1 MKRFL
6 TTVLTVILTI
16 VLAAGAAA
24 GFILYRK
31 YKPSK
36 EQVDQSEW
44 YQASGNESA
53 VFLNSE
59 REEGVKGRYIDGQV
73 YLPVDWVDE
82 AVNERFYWDEEN
94 SQLIYTL
101 PDQIVYANE
110 ETMGSSGKPLLVQ
123 QDGTVWLLS
132 SLVSDYTNVRIETFD
147 TDGVH
152 RIFVDTTWE
161 PQQLAK
167 VKKNTAL
174 RIRGGVKSALITEVP
189 SGAEVTVL
197 EQLENWSRVR
207 TEDGQVGY
215 LPNRRLKETEAKTL
229 VSTFQEP
236 EYTSISMDEP
246 VVLVWHQVTN
256 LSANQAMQTLISA
269 TKGVNVIAPTWFML
283 TDNSGNYE
291 SLADKN
297 YVDQAHAMGMQVW
310 AVLDN
315 FNKGDNVQSEVLFA
329 STAARK
335 KLIASLMKDAQ
346 TYGFDGINLDVEG
359 IKASAGPH
367 YVQFIRELSVDCR
380 KAGLVLSIDSYVPAS
395 YSAFYNWAEQGRVAD
410 YVVMMGYD
418 EHFAGGE
425 AGSVASIGYERQ
437 GITDLLKQVPKEKL
451 ISAIPF
457 YTRIWKEDASGTSSQ
472 SVGISSAKEW
482 VETNQVELYWQ
493 EDLGQYYGELEKDGV
508 NYEIWMEEERSL
520 ELKMQLIRDNGLA
533 GVACWRLGLEPAD
546 VWDVVKLP

>member
-132 SLVSDYTNVRIETFD
+132 SLVSAYTNVRIETFD

-161 PQQLAK
+161 SQQLAK

-236 EYTSISMDEP
+236 EYTSISMDEA

-482 VETNQVELYWQ
+482 VEINQVELYWQ

>member
-110 ETMGSSGKPLLVQ
+110 ETMGSSGQPLLVQ

-132 SLVSDYTNVRIETFD
+132 SLVSAYTNVRIETFD

-161 PQQLAK
+161 SQQLAK

-410 YVVMMGYD
+410 YEVMMGYD

-482 VETNQVELYWQ
+482 VEINQVELYWQ

>member
-16 VLAAGAAA
+16 VLLAGAAA

-36 EQVDQSEW
+36 EQVDQNEW
-44 YQASGNESA
+44 YQASGDEMA
-53 VFLNSE
+53 LFLDSVLV
-59 REEGVKGRYIDGQV
+59 EGVKGRYIDGQT
-73 YLPVDWVDE
+73 YLQLDWIDE
-82 AVNERFYWDEEN
+82 AVNEKFYWDEEN
-94 SQLIYTL
+94 RQLIYTL

-110 ETMGSSGKPLLVQ
+110 ETMGSSGKPLVVQ
-123 QDGTVWLLS
+123 QDGQVWLLS
-132 SLVSDYTNVRIETFD
+132 SLVTAYTNVRIDTYD
-147 TDGVH
+147 TDNV
-152 RIFVDTTWE
+152 RRVFVDTSWE
-161 PQQLAK
+161 PQQLAA
-167 VKKNTAL
+167 VKKKSAL
-174 RIRGGVKSALITEVP
+174 RIRGGVKSAMITEVP
-189 SGAEVTVL
+189 SDSEVIVL
-197 EQLENWSRVR
+197 EQLDNWSRVR
-207 TEDGQVGY
+207 TDDGQVGY
-215 LPNRRLKETEAKTL
+215 LANRRLKETESRTL
-229 VSTFQEP
+229 VSTFTEP
-236 EYTSISMDEP
+236 EYTSISMDGP

-256 LSANQAMQTLISA
+256 RQANQAMENLVSN

-283 TDNSGNYE
+283 TDNQGNYE

-297 YVDQAHAMGMQVW
+297 YVDRAHSMGLQVW

-315 FNKGDNVQSEVLFA
+315 FNKGENVQSEILFA
-329 STAARK
+329 SMAARK
-335 KLIASLMKDAQ
+335 KLIASLMQDAK

-367 YVQFIRELSVDCR
+367 YVQFIRELSIDCR
-380 KAGLVLSIDSYVPAS
+380 KEGLVLSIDSYVPAS

-418 EHFAGGE
+418 EHYAGGE

-437 GITDLLKQVPKEKL
+437 GIEDLLKQVPKEKL

-457 YTRIWKEDASGTSSQ
+457 YTRIWKEDASGTTSQ
-472 SVGISSAKEW
+472 SLGIADAKAW
-482 VETNQVELYWQ
+482 VEDNQVELYWQ
-493 EDLGQYYGELEKDGV
+493 DDLGQYYGETQKDGV

-520 ELKMQLIRDNGLA
+520 ALKMQLIRDNGLA

-546 VWDVVKLP
+546 IWDTVKLP

>member
-16 VLAAGAAA
+16 VLLAGAAA

-36 EQVDQSEW
+36 EQVDQNEW
-44 YQASGNESA
+44 YQASGDEMA
-53 VFLNSE
+53 LFLDSVLV
-59 REEGVKGRYIDGQV
+59 EGVKGRYIDGQT
-73 YLPVDWVDE
+73 YLQLDWIDE
-82 AVNERFYWDEEN
+82 AVNEKFYWDEEN
-94 SQLIYTL
+94 RQLIYTL

-110 ETMGSSGKPLLVQ
+110 ETMGSSGKPLVVQ
-123 QDGTVWLLS
+123 QDGQVWLLS
-132 SLVSDYTNVRIETFD
+132 SLVTAYTNVRIDTYD
-147 TDGVH
+147 TDNV
-152 RIFVDTTWE
+152 RRVFVDTSWE
-161 PQQLAK
+161 PQQLAA
-167 VKKNTAL
+167 VKKKSAL
-174 RIRGGVKSALITEVP
+174 RIRGGVKSAMITEVP
-189 SGAEVTVL
+189 SDSEVIVL
-197 EQLENWSRVR
+197 EQLDNWSRVR

-215 LPNRRLKETEAKTL
+215 LANRRLKETESRTL
-229 VSTFQEP
+229 VSTFTEP
-236 EYTSISMDEP
+236 EYTSISMDGP

-256 LSANQAMQTLISA
+256 RQANQAMENLVSN

-283 TDNSGNYE
+283 TDNQGNYE

-297 YVDQAHAMGMQVW
+297 YVDRAHSMGLQVW

-315 FNKGDNVQSEVLFA
+315 FNKGENVQSEILFA
-329 STAARK
+329 SMAARK
-335 KLIASLMKDAQ
+335 KLIASLMQDAK

-367 YVQFIRELSVDCR
+367 YVQFIRELSIDCR
-380 KAGLVLSIDSYVPAS
+380 KEGLVLSIDSYVPAS

-418 EHFAGGE
+418 EHYAGGE

-437 GITDLLKQVPKEKL
+437 GIEDLLKQVPKEKL

-457 YTRIWKEDASGTSSQ
+457 YTRIWKEDASGTTSQ
-472 SVGISSAKEW
+472 SLGIADAKAW
-482 VETNQVELYWQ
+482 VEDNQVELYWQ
-493 EDLGQYYGELEKDGV
+493 DDLGQYYGETQKDGV

-520 ELKMQLIRDNGLA
+520 ALKMQLIRDNGLA

-546 VWDVVKLP
+546 IWDTVKLP

>member
-132 SLVSDYTNVRIETFD
+132 SLVSAYTNVRIETFD

-161 PQQLAK
+161 SQQLAK

-207 TEDGQVGY
+207 TEDDQVGY

-236 EYTSISMDEP
+236 EYTSISIDEP

>member
-132 SLVSDYTNVRIETFD
+132 SLVSAYTNVRIETFD

-161 PQQLAK
+161 SQQLAK

-215 LPNRRLKETEAKTL
+215 LPNRRLKETEARTL

-283 TDNSGNYE
+283 TDNNGNYE

-297 YVDQAHAMGMQVW
+297 YVDQAHALGMQVW

-335 KLIASLMKDAQ
+335 KLIASLMKDAR

-380 KAGLVLSIDSYVPAS
+380 KAGLVLSIDSYVPSS

-493 EDLGQYYGELEKDGV
+493 DDLGQYYGELEKDGV

-546 VWDVVKLP
+546 VWDIVKLP

>member
-16 VLAAGAAA
+16 VLLAGAAA

-36 EQVDQSEW
+36 EQVDQNEW
-44 YQASGNESA
+44 YQASGDEMA
-53 VFLNSE
+53 LFLDSVLV
-59 REEGVKGRYIDGQV
+59 EGVKGRYIDGQT
-73 YLPVDWVDE
+73 YLQLDWIDE
-82 AVNERFYWDEEN
+82 AVNEKFYWDEEN
-94 SQLIYTL
+94 RQLIYTL

-110 ETMGSSGKPLLVQ
+110 ETMGSSGKPLVVQ
-123 QDGTVWLLS
+123 QDGQVWLLS
-132 SLVSDYTNVRIETFD
+132 SLVTAYTNVRIDTYD
-147 TDGVH
+147 TDNV
-152 RIFVDTTWE
+152 RRVFVDTSWE
-161 PQQLAK
+161 PQQLAA
-167 VKKNTAL
+167 VKKKSAL
-174 RIRGGVKSALITEVP
+174 RIRGGVKSAMITEVP
-189 SGAEVTVL
+189 SDSEVIVL
-197 EQLENWSRVR
+197 EQLDNWSRVR

-215 LPNRRLKETEAKTL
+215 LANRRLKETESRTL
-229 VSTFQEP
+229 VSTFTEP
-236 EYTSISMDEP
+236 EYTSISMDGS

-256 LSANQAMQTLISA
+256 RQANQAMENLVSN

-283 TDNSGNYE
+283 TDNQGNYE
-291 SLADKN
+291 SIADKN
-297 YVDQAHAMGMQVW
+297 YVDRAHSMGLQVW

-315 FNKGDNVQSEVLFA
+315 FNKGENVQSEILFA
-329 STAARK
+329 SMAARK
-335 KLIASLMKDAQ
+335 KLIASLMQDAK

-367 YVQFIRELSVDCR
+367 YVQFIRELSIDCR
-380 KAGLVLSIDSYVPAS
+380 KEGLVLSIDSYVPAS

-418 EHFAGGE
+418 EHYAGGE

-437 GITDLLKQVPKEKL
+437 GIEDLLKQVPKEKL

-457 YTRIWKEDASGTSSQ
+457 YTRIWKEDASGTTSQ
-472 SVGISSAKEW
+472 SLGIADAKAW
-482 VETNQVELYWQ
+482 VEDNQVELYWQ
-493 EDLGQYYGELEKDGV
+493 DDLGQYYGETQKDGV

-520 ELKMQLIRDNGLA
+520 ALKMQLIRDNGLA

-546 VWDVVKLP
+546 IWDTVKLP

>member
-132 SLVSDYTNVRIETFD
+132 SLVSAYTNVRIETFD

-493 EDLGQYYGELEKDGV
+493 DDLGQYYGELEKDGV

-546 VWDVVKLP
+546 VWDIVKLP

>member
-44 YQASGNESA
+44 YQASGNEVA

-59 REEGVKGRYIDGQV
+59 REESVKGRYIDGQV
-73 YLPVDWVDE
+73 YLPVNWVDE

-132 SLVSDYTNVRIETFD
+132 SLVSTYTNVRIEAFD

-152 RIFVDTTWE
+152 RVFVDTTWE

-174 RIRGGVKSALITEVP
+174 RIRGGVKSALITEVL
-189 SGAEVTVL
+189 SGTEVTVL

-215 LPNRRLKETEAKTL
+215 LPNRRLKETEARTL

-256 LSANQAMQTLISA
+256 LSANQAMQNLISA

-283 TDNSGNYE
+283 TDNNGNYE

-297 YVDQAHAMGMQVW
+297 YVDQAHALGMQVW

-335 KLIASLMKDAQ
+335 KLIASLMKDAR

-380 KAGLVLSIDSYVPAS
+380 KAGLVLSIDSYVPSS

-493 EDLGQYYGELEKDGV
+493 DDLGQYYGELEKDGV

-546 VWDVVKLP
+546 VWDIVKLP